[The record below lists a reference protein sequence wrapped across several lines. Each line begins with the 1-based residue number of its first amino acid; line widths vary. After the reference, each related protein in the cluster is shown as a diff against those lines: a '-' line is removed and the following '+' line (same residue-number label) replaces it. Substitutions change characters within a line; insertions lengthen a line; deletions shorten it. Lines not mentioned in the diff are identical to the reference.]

1 VSTAGA
7 HVAIDLGASGGR
19 VMVGRFGAGGRVE
32 LHEAH
37 RFANGGVRVGD
48 TLHWDALRIWSEIR
62 VGLARVA
69 QIARGPIVSVGVDTW
84 GVDFG
89 LLDRDGRLLSAP
101 VHYRDR
107 RTEGGVE
114 RLLAQVPA
122 ARLYD
127 RTGIEILPINTL
139 VQLRA
144 LVDRDD
150 PSLKIAERLAMMPDL
165 MHGWLSG
172 VVATERTIASTT
184 QLLGLDGAWAT
195 DLAEE
200 AGVPGQLL
208 GRLVD
213 PGTVLGPL
221 LPWLAEESGL
231 DPALQVVAP
240 AGHDTACAVAAS
252 DGLETAAYLSSGTWS
267 LMGALSDAPV
277 TTERA
282 RVAGFTNERAAGGD
296 VRLQRNLA
304 GLWPLQAC
312 LRRWRAD
319 GHDLDWDEVI
329 ARADAA
335 PADGPLVDLSDP
347 AFLAPPDMEAAL
359 QGWCRDRGQRP
370 PSGVGEVA
378 RCCLES
384 LALAHRGA
392 LRDLEQVAG
401 RRFDALRVVGGGS
414 RNDLLAQWTAD
425 ACGVPAIAGPV
436 EATALGNVL
445 VQAVAMGTVAS
456 LDEGRERIAAS
467 TPRRRFAPRADG
479 DWDAREARVD
489 ELRG

>member
-1 VSTAGA
+1 MSATGA

-19 VMVGRFGAGGRVE
+19 VMVGRFGAGGAVE

-48 TLHWDALRIWSEIR
+48 TVHWDVLRIWSEIR
-62 VGLARVA
+62 AGLARAAQVA
-69 QIARGPIVSVGVDTW
+69 RWPIVSVGVDTW
-84 GVDFG
+84 GVDYG

-107 RTEGGVE
+107 RTDGGVE
-114 RLLAQVPA
+114 RLLAQVPPS
-122 ARLYD
+122 RLYA
-127 RTGIEILPINTL
+127 RTGIEILPINTI

-144 LVDRDD
+144 LVERDD
-150 PSLKIAERLAMMPDL
+150 PVLRIAERLAMMPDL
-165 MHGWLSG
+165 MHAWLSG

-184 QLLGLDGAWAT
+184 QLLGLDGTWAV

-200 AGVPGQLL
+200 AGVPARLL

-221 LPWLAEESGL
+221 LPWLADETGL
-231 DPALQVVAP
+231 DPSVQVVAP

-267 LMGALSDAPV
+267 LMGALSDVPV

-282 RVAGFTNERAAGGD
+282 RLAGFTNERAAGGD
-296 VRLQRNLA
+296 VRVQRNLA

-329 ARADAA
+329 GRADAA
-335 PADGPLVDLSDP
+335 PAGGPLVDLNDA
-347 AFLAPPDMEAAL
+347 AFLAPADMEAAL
-359 QGWCRDRGQRP
+359 RGWCRDRDQRP

-378 RCCLES
+378 RCALES
-384 LALAHRGA
+384 LALAYRRA
-392 LRDLEQVAG
+392 LRDLEEITG
-401 RRFDALRVVGGGS
+401 RRFDAVRVVGGGS
-414 RNDLLAQWTAD
+414 RNELLAQWTAD
-425 ACGVPAIAGPV
+425 ACGVPVIAGPV
-436 EATALGNVL
+436 EATALGNL
-445 VQAVAMGTVAS
+445 TVQAVALGAVAS
-456 LDEGRERIAAS
+456 LDEGRAAVAAS
-467 TPRRRFAPRADG
+467 MPRRRFAPRAG
-479 DWDAREARVD
+479 SDWGAREARV
-489 ELRG
+489 EALRG